1 MKFGLGTAQFGQQ
14 YGVTNGP
21 ALMDPGSVRAVVNS
35 ARDGGFSFIDT
46 AIAYGCSESLL
57 GTVVAD
63 DWEIITKLPPVPIEE
78 EDPKRWIRR
87 QIMGSC
93 SRLKKRQLDGVLLHA
108 PEQLH
113 QGSGAEILA
122 ALEEAK
128 DDGLIRKYGISIY
141 HPKQLERLTEIH
153 TFDIVQAPI
162 NIIDQRLIRSGWARR
177 LTEAG
182 TEVHAR
188 SLFLQGLL
196 LQPRDQIPVKFER
209 WQKIWGAW
217 HAWLQNE
224 GLSPMEACL
233 GFVSLLP
240 DVAAAVVGA
249 VTPQQ
254 TLEIARGFNSSLTA
268 LPDFGELEDPRLI
281 DPSSWGSL

>member
-1 MKFGLGTAQFGQQ
+1 MKLGLGAAQFGQQ

-21 ALMDPGSVRAVVNS
+21 ALVDPGSVRAVVNT
-35 ARDGGFSFIDT
+35 ARDSGFSFIDT

-63 DWEIITKLPPVPIEE
+63 DWEIITKLPPVPASEE
-78 EDPKRWIRR
+78 EPRQWIRR

-93 SRLKKRQLDGVLLHA
+93 NRLKKSRLDGVLLHA

-113 QGSGAEILA
+113 LDSGAEILA
-122 ALEEAK
+122 ALHEAK
-128 DDGLIRKYGISIY
+128 DDGLIHKFGISIY
-141 HPKQLERLTEIH
+141 DPKQLERLTQIQV
-153 TFDIVQAPI
+153 FDIVQAPI
-162 NIIDQRLIRSGWARR
+162 NVIDQRLIRSGWARR

-196 LQPRDQIPVKFER
+196 LQPRDQIPVKFGK
-209 WQKIWGAW
+209 WQKIWEKW
-217 HAWLQNE
+217 HAWLQTE
-224 GLSPMEACL
+224 GVSPVEACL
-233 GFVSLLP
+233 GFFSLVP

-249 VTPQQ
+249 VTPQH
-254 TLEIARGFNSSLTA
+254 TREIARAVNASLTA
-268 LPDFGELEDPRLI
+268 LPDFGELEDARLI
-281 DPSSWGSL
+281 DPSTWASL